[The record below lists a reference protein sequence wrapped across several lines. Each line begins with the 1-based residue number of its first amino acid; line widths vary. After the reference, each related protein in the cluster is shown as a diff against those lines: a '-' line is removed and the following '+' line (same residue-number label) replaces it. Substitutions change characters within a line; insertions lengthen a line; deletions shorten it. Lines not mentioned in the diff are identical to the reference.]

1 MGREKNIN
9 LINLPN
15 SSFDLIAILGEKSSN
30 VKEVQA
36 SITPDIQPSFIF
48 GFIFDKELN
57 TSTKLNF
64 CSNTLK
70 IFKNLS
76 VTIL

>member
-1 MGREKNIN
+1 VGREKNIN
-9 LINLPN
+9 LINLSN

-30 VKEVQA
+30 VKEVRA
-36 SITPDIQPSFIF
+36 SITPDIQPSSIF

-57 TSTKLNF
+57 ISTKSNF